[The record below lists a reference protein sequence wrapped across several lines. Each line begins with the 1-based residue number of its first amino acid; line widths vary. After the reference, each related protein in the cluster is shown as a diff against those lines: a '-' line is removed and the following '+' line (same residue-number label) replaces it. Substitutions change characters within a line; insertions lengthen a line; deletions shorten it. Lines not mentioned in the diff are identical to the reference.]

1 MGFSDHAMMRN
12 FKMNGEFQQD
22 SLMMKLCRAVCA
34 LTVLALSL
42 ILFIGFYSLADRASA
57 LNTSQDP
64 MGLDIVKPYDL
75 CDTTLLT
82 LPLVDLGLESSFGAL
97 DEWTS
102 IALDSFDEL
111 ADAVDE

>member
-1 MGFSDHAMMRN
+1 MMAN

-22 SLMMKLCRAVCA
+22 TLMMKLCRAVCA

-42 ILFIGFYSLADRASA
+42 ILFIGFYNLADKASA
-57 LNTSQDP
+57 LNKSQDP
-64 MGLDIVKPYDL
+64 LGFDIVKPYDL

-82 LPLVDLGLESSFGAL
+82 QPIVDLGLKSSFGTL
-97 DEWTS
+97 DEWTN
-102 IALDSFDEL
+102 IALDSFDDL

>member
-1 MGFSDHAMMRN
+1 
-12 FKMNGEFQQD
+12 MN
-22 SLMMKLCRAVCA
+22 KLFRAVCA
-34 LTVLALSL
+34 LIVLALSL
-42 ILFIGFYSLADRASA
+42 ILFIGFYDLATKADA
-57 LNTSQDP
+57 LNTYQDP
-64 MGLDIVKPYDL
+64 MGIDMVKPYDL

-102 IALDSFDEL
+102 IALDSFDDL

>member
-1 MGFSDHAMMRN
+1 
-12 FKMNGEFQQD
+12 
-22 SLMMKLCRAVCA
+22 
-34 LTVLALSL
+34 
-42 ILFIGFYSLADRASA
+42 
-57 LNTSQDP
+57 
-64 MGLDIVKPYDL
+64 MGLDMIKPYDL

-82 LPLVDLGLESSFGAL
+82 QPLVDLGLESSFGAL

>member
-1 MGFSDHAMMRN
+1 
-12 FKMNGEFQQD
+12 MN
-22 SLMMKLCRAVCA
+22 KLFRAVCA
-34 LTVLALSL
+34 LIVLALSL
-42 ILFIGFYSLADRASA
+42 ILLMGFYDLANKASA

-64 MGLDIVKPYDL
+64 LGLDIVKPYDL

-82 LPLVDLGLESSFGAL
+82 QPLVDLGLESSFGAL